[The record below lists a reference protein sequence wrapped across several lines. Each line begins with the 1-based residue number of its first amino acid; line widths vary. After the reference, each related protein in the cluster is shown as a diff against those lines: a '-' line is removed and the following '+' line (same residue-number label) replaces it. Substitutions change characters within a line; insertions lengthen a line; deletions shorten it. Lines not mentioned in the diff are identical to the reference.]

1 MDYGMP
7 NLIEN
12 ETLEQDISLCKR
24 LHLNFIEL
32 NTNFPEY
39 QIEKLEDTDRLLR
52 LAEEAGIYYTIHID
66 EMLNIADFN
75 PIVRAAYLET
85 VRRTIEVAKKL
96 APLKRKY
103 STSEAL
109 ANLPMT
115 INMHMH
121 HGIVVTLPERKVLIY
136 EKRFEEYR
144 KHFMEFRDLV
154 EEWIGD
160 SEIQIAIENTDG
172 FRDFEKKVIEDVLQ
186 SDKFALTWDIGH
198 SNATN
203 EVDQPFIREHSAKL
217 KHFHIHDGR
226 TNPVQDHMALGNGT
240 IDLRERLQI
249 AKDCGARCVLET
261 KTIKALEDSC
271 KWLEEERI
279 TL

>member
-12 ETLEQDISLCKR
+12 DSLEQDIALCKR
-24 LHLNFIEL
+24 LGLNFIEL

-39 QIEKLEDTDRLLR
+39 QIEKLEDTDRLIQ

-66 EMLNIADFN
+66 ETLNIADFN
-75 PIVRAAYLET
+75 PIVRTAYLET

-96 APLKRKY
+96 VPLKKKY
-103 STSEAL
+103 STSKTYAD
-109 ANLPMT
+109 LPMT

-121 HGIVVTLPERKVLIY
+121 HGIVVTLPDRKVMIY

-144 KHFMEFRDLV
+144 KNFERFRELV

-172 FRDFEKKVIEDVLQ
+172 FREYEKAVIEDVLQ
-186 SDKFALTWDIGH
+186 SDKFVLTWDIGH
-198 SNATN
+198 SKATD
-203 EVDQPFIREHSAKL
+203 EYDEPFIREHQAKL
-217 KHFHIHDGR
+217 KHFHIHDGY
-226 TNPVQDHMALGNGT
+226 TNPPKNHLALGTGE
-240 IDLRERLQI
+240 IDLIERLQL
-249 AKDCGARCVLET
+249 AEACHARCVLET
-261 KTIKALEDSC
+261 KTIEALEHSC
-271 KWLEEERI
+271 VWIKEHHM
-279 TL
+279 